1 MKIFIYLVDIPVHQ
15 KMVVKSNRSVAD
27 PSFSAA
33 EEGEEFDVT
42 LEDLADGLDS
52 MSED

>member
-1 MKIFIYLVDIPVHQ
+1 
-15 KMVVKSNRSVAD
+15 MVTKSNRAVAE
-27 PSFSAA
+27 PSFSAS
-33 EEGEEFDVT
+33 EETEEFDVT

>member
-1 MKIFIYLVDIPVHQ
+1 
-15 KMVVKSNRSVAD
+15 MVVKSNRSVAE
-27 PSFSAA
+27 PSFSVS

-52 MSED
+52 MSDD